1 MSGSEQP
8 VAGIGDNLVG
18 AGRLRSFLDR
28 LENLEDAKQEITL
41 EIKEVYAEL
50 KGEGFDPR
58 VMRKI
63 VSLRKQDQA
72 KRDEMRALLEL
83 YNHALGLDLV

>member
-1 MSGSEQP
+1 MGGSEQP

-18 AGRLRSFLDR
+18 AGRLRTFLER
-28 LENLEDAKQEITL
+28 LENLEDRKEEIAL
-41 EIKEVYAEL
+41 DVKEVYAEL

-58 VMRKI
+58 IMRKI
-63 VSLRKQDQA
+63 VSLRKQDKA
-72 KRDEMRALLEL
+72 KRDEMRALMEL

>member
-1 MSGSEQP
+1 M
-8 VAGIGDNLVG
+8 
-18 AGRLRSFLDR
+18 
-28 LENLEDAKQEITL
+28 

>member
-18 AGRLRSFLDR
+18 AGRLRTFLER
-28 LENLEDAKQEITL
+28 LENLEDRKEEIAL
-41 EIKEVYAEL
+41 DVKEVYAEL

-58 VMRKI
+58 IMRKI
-63 VSLRKQDQA
+63 VSLRKQDKA
-72 KRDEMRALLEL
+72 KRDEMRALMEL